1 MYQQFIFLLGCSES
15 RGQILKLVLCIFRPS
30 KDSMYKYSHC
40 NHSQKMKVRTQP
52 VNPQNKGREPSPQM
66 DGVVPQDV
74 IGLDSTARTRGSK
87 LAFSMI

>member
-1 MYQQFIFLLGCSES
+1 
-15 RGQILKLVLCIFRPS
+15 
-30 KDSMYKYSHC
+30 
-40 NHSQKMKVRTQP
+40 MKVRTQP
-52 VNPQNKGREPSPQM
+52 VNPQNKGRESSPQM